1 MPPSLDPEPTLINV
15 DSINVDESTSRT
27 QDVGMTTMI
36 GAVEAARLLG
46 VTKPTLYAYVSR
58 GLLDRHA
65 SVDGRRS
72 LYPRDQVEQLAT
84 RGRTKAPTERP
95 SIDVH
100 IASAITRLGD
110 DTLRYRGHDV
120 RDLVGNAPFESV
132 ASLLWTGELPERP
145 PTWPIDRA
153 ALDRC
158 AAVVRAAATADPVA
172 ALGLCA
178 QTLSSTGNTETG
190 AGAAATLLSI
200 APTVLGG
207 PRRGTVADRLAQAY
221 VRRPAPELVRAVDAA
236 LVLMADHELATSTL
250 SVRVACSVRADPYA
264 ALASGLAVVSGPLH
278 GGAAAMAATLF
289 ERAAADGVERTVASY
304 LDQGRLPGF
313 GHSVYRNGD
322 PRVVPLLAAVRAIP
336 GSEPAMATV
345 DALIAEVGRRI
356 THLPN
361 VDVALGALLRVTGL
375 PADAPLFGVARLAGW
390 GAHYD
395 EELDERPVRFRGLT
409 KLR

>member
-1 MPPSLDPEPTLINV
+1 
-15 DSINVDESTSRT
+15 
-27 QDVGMTTMI
+27 MI
-36 GAVEAARLLG
+36 GAAEAARLLG

-84 RGRTKAPTERP
+84 RGRTRAPAERP

-100 IASAITRLGD
+100 IASSITQLGD

-120 RDLVGNAPFESV
+120 RDLVSLGSFEAV
-132 ASLLWTGELPERP
+132 AALLWTGELPPHP
-145 PTWPIDRA
+145 PSWAIDRT

-158 AAVVRAAATADPVA
+158 DAVVRAARTLDPIV

-178 QTLSSTGNTETG
+178 QTLSSGERTETG
-190 AGAAATLLSI
+190 AGAAATLLSV

-207 PRRGTVADRLAQAY
+207 PRRGTVADRLSRAY
-221 VRRPAPELVRAVDAA
+221 VRRPSPELVRAVDAA
-236 LVLMADHELATSTL
+236 LVLLADHELATSTL
-250 SVRVACSVRADPYA
+250 SVRVACSVRADPFA

-278 GGAAAMAATLF
+278 GGAAAMAAEML
-289 ERAAADGVERTVASY
+289 ERADADGVERTVATF
-304 LDQGRLPGF
+304 LDHGQRLPGF

-322 PRVVPLLAAVRAIP
+322 PRVAPLLDAIRVIP
-336 GSEPAMATV
+336 GSDGPMATV
-345 DALIAEVGRRI
+345 DALIAEAGRRI

-361 VDVALGALLRVTGL
+361 VDVALGALLRAGRL
-375 PADAPLFGVARLAGW
+375 PHDAPLFGVARLAGW

-395 EELDERPVRFRGLT
+395 EELGERAVRFRGLT